1 MSSAQ
6 LNPCWLM
13 EVVHPTSRILGLTS
27 LQKRWL
33 FGPMA
38 YSCIYTISYH
48 IRGWYDVCNNM
59 YIVRMNIHPTTIFC
73 SPALRLP
80 TLPWAQTAPAFA
92 PRLVRADVW
101 VRIMSMRFV
110 KFTCMYFDSKKDQDT
125 LIKKTHVQD
134 MTFQS
139 MCFYLA
145 CLALWFSS
153 NCYGFYIYTQ
163 HIANCLFDG
172 AWHVVV
178 NCGHP
183 LAEKSFLGDMTP
195 PSRRRERFPLKLLR
209 IFASAS

>member
-125 LIKKTHVQD
+125 LIKKHMFKIWHFNQCAFILHV
-134 MTFQS
+134 
-139 MCFYLA
+139 LH
-145 CLALWFSS
+145 
-153 NCYGFYIYTQ
+153 YGFHPIVMASIYIYNTSPTV
-163 HIANCLFDG
+163 CLMGLDMSLST
-172 AWHVVV
+172 VVI
-178 NCGHP
+178 H
-183 LAEKSFLGDMTP
+183 L
-195 PSRRRERFPLKLLR
+195 LKR
-209 IFASAS
+209 VF